1 MKELMKDLRNR
12 FLILAT
18 ILGVAFCVFLKQETN
33 RVNNVTEAYLTQ
45 MAQKTWIMGCVSGR
59 GGDIAYCNELVKS
72 MDFTFIKEGLNES
85 SD

>member
-1 MKELMKDLRNR
+1 MKSVNTRLL
-12 FLILAT
+12 LLAVILA
-18 ILGVAFCVFLKQETN
+18 IAFCVNLRQETN
-33 RVNNVTEAYLTQ
+33 RVNNVTEAYFTQ